1 MSEKSNNVA
10 MWIFGVLCCFFFF
23 LLILVWYSW
32 VLIPSGHVGVVTT
45 FGAVEPWTLSEG
57 FNWKAPWRS
66 VYKISVQTLEAK
78 EEADVPTKEGLSV
91 HLEVSLLYSLKKDSA
106 AEVFQS
112 IGPKFVDVIVTP
124 QFRSALRGATVNYE
138 AKDLYTSHRAEIE
151 EGLHKTI
158 NKMLESRGIRCEAVL
173 LRAIKLP
180 DAVKHA
186 IEKKLATE
194 QEAQQMEFT
203 ILKERRE
210 AERKT
215 VEAKGIADAQKIIQ
229 GTLSD
234 AYLRYLWIESL
245 KVAASKNATTIYIPT
260 GADGMPF
267 FKEASK

>member
-1 MSEKSNNVA
+1 MEKDKGNLFAWGCGAFCVVA
-10 MWIFGVLCCFFFF
+10 FVSIIFLWCSWI
-23 LLILVWYSW
+23 
-32 VLIPSGHVGVVTT
+32 LIPAGHVGVVTT
-45 FGAVEPWTLSEG
+45 FGAVEPWVLSEG
-57 FNWKAPWRS
+57 FNWKAPWRAIT
-66 VYKISVQTLEAK
+66 KISIQTLEAK

-91 HLEVSLLYSLKKDSA
+91 HLEVSLLYSLKKESA

-158 NKMLESRGIRCEAVL
+158 NKLLESRGIRCEVVL
-173 LRAIKLP
+173 LRTIKLP
-180 DAVKHA
+180 DTVKHA
-186 IEKKLATE
+186 IERKLATE

-203 ILKERRE
+203 ILKEKKE

-215 VEAKGIADAQKIIQ
+215 VEAKGIADAQRIIQ

-260 GADGMPF
+260 GSDGMPF